1 MQPHSGTP
9 QPTPCPQGQRSGT
22 RQGISEVWH
31 SGKQMPALV
40 GALKR
45 MLSGRLGGSVSR
57 ASDFGS
63 GHDLTVCEFEPR
75 VGLCADRSEPGACFG
90 FCVSL
95 SLRSCPA
102 HARSLSK
109 INIKKDACPVHAHA
123 HTRTHTHTHM
133 CTWTRYTRNQ
143 QHLGKESSLAAGGKL
158 TFHCVY
164 PWRYLNC
171 SKLHVYL
178 PIKQT
183 ELLSKQNPTNQ
194 RQKFPNSIV

>member
-75 VGLCADRSEPGACFG
+75 VGLCADRSEPGACFR

-123 HTRTHTHTHM
+123 HTRTRTHTHTHAHVHVDTIHKKPAASGEGVQP
-133 CTWTRYTRNQ
+133 CGGRKTYF
-143 QHLGKESSLAAGGKL
+143 SLCIPLAL
-158 TFHCVY
+158 F
-164 PWRYLNC
+164 
-171 SKLHVYL
+171 
-178 PIKQT
+178 
-183 ELLSKQNPTNQ
+183 EL
-194 RQKFPNSIV
+194 F